1 MVLGSILS
9 PLPKQ
14 LAIVGDDEKGSKV
27 PTAIILG
34 AGQAAAGAAL
44 ALTRHTGIEV
54 TILDIGLTL
63 ETARQQT
70 VDLIAAKAPED
81 WDSGIVQLI
90 SGQPVHSNVR
100 GLPEKRVFDS
110 DFPFRNCGQL
120 EHITMNSGLNQSIV
134 SGAYGG
140 FSNVWGAQVMPF
152 NSATLSTWPFT
163 AQDIQPH
170 YRAVLK
176 SIPYAAEE
184 DDLATLSPLIGEAEP
199 LPPLSDRT
207 KRTLATYRRHRRQI
221 GRLGI
226 LVGRARLAF
235 TASKCV
241 LCGLCMTGCPY
252 SLMYSAAHTF
262 NQLRAKHLVKYQ
274 SGFMAVAVGEEED
287 RAWVQAKDLS
297 TGRVHRFEADRIFI
311 ACGAFGTTRLVLGS
325 LRIFSQ
331 EVAFKESAQFSLPFW
346 SRIPTP
352 DPWQT
357 PQFTLNQFN
366 LVIPFDDVGL
376 EVSQLH
382 FYTYDPAFFNAFP
395 AALRS
400 PMAQP
405 LARSLLRHLSV
416 ALGYLPSWHSPGL
429 RLTARPP
436 LRNGDLPQM
445 TVSRDPSSWRHDS
458 MLPRVLTRLVRAAP
472 YLDLWPVLPKLML
485 AAGGKSYHWGSSFPH
500 ARSRAGTFSS
510 DLLGRTGPW
519 QRVHMVDASVFPNVP
534 ATTFG
539 LTVMANAH
547 RIATEAL
554 REPW

>member
-1 MVLGSILS
+1 M
-9 PLPKQ
+9 
-14 LAIVGDDEKGSKV
+14 A
-27 PTAIILG
+27 TAIILG
-34 AGQAAAGAAL
+34 AGSAAAGAAL
-44 ALTRHTGIEV
+44 ALTKHTGIEV
-54 TILDIGLTL
+54 TVLDIGLTL
-63 ETARQQT
+63 EAARQQT
-70 VDLIAAKAPED
+70 VDLIATKEPED
-81 WDSGIVQLI
+81 WDEGVVQLI
-90 SGQPVHSNVR
+90 SGQPERSDVR
-100 GLPEKRVFDS
+100 GVPEKREFGS
-110 DFPFRNCGQL
+110 DFPFRNGGQL
-120 EHITMNSGLNQSIV
+120 EHVAAGSEVNRSIV

-152 NSATLSTWPFT
+152 NSATLGTWPF
-163 AQDIQPH
+163 AAKDIQPD
-170 YRAVLK
+170 YRAILA

-184 DDLATLSPLIGEAEP
+184 DDLAALSPLIGEAEP
-199 LPPLSDRT
+199 LPLLSDRA
-207 KRTLATYRRHRRQI
+207 KRTLATYQRHRCQVR
-221 GRLGI
+221 GLGI
-226 LVGRARLAF
+226 VVGRARLAL
-235 TASKCV
+235 TSSKCV

-252 SLMYSAAHTF
+252 SLIYSAAHTF
-262 NQLRAKHLVKYQ
+262 DDLRSRQLVKYHA
-274 SGFMAVAVGEEED
+274 GLMALVLGEEKD
-287 RAWVQAKDLS
+287 RAWVQAKDLT

-311 ACGAFGTTRLVLGS
+311 ACGCFGTTRLVLGS
-325 LRIFSQ
+325 LGIFSQ
-331 EVAFKESAQFSLPFW
+331 EVALQESAQFSLPFW

-352 DPWQT
+352 DPRDE
-357 PQFTLNQFN
+357 PHFTLNQFN
-366 LVIPFDDVGL
+366 VAIPFDDVGL

-382 FYTYDPAFFNAFP
+382 FYTYNPAFLNAFP

-405 LARSLLRHLSV
+405 LAESLLRHLSV

-429 RLTARPP
+429 RVVARPP

-445 TVSRDPSSWRHDS
+445 TVSRDPSSWRQDS